1 MHIHTKFSYDGQ
13 SLKEE
18 YCRAALNKGLQ
29 FVCFTEHVDFNE
41 FEYKRWQYD
50 AKSYF
55 KEIERLRKEYKEL
68 NILSGMEFSE
78 PHLFKKEFDYLL
90 SLPYDNIIASIH
102 HCYNSKFPAPINLNS
117 EQASKQYYEL
127 MLKTV

>member
-18 YCRAALNKGLQ
+18 YCRTALNKGLQ

-78 PHLFKKEFDYLL
+78 PHLFKKSLITYYL
-90 SLPYDNIIASIH
+90 YHMIILLLRFITVT
-102 HCYNSKFPAPINLNS
+102 ILNF
-117 EQASKQYYEL
+117 L
-127 MLKTV
+127 LL